1 MPGEWKKCMSISTKR
16 RRRIIVRDKAYFWY
30 VALDDESPYN
40 ILNIVSEDKYL
51 ILSCPL
57 RTGKE
62 YVISKGRVFQTKETD
77 GCWNRYLLPF
87 SIPDIITPRFV
98 KELIVWSTGDTEAIP
113 IDGIGN
119 PV

>member
-1 MPGEWKKCMSISTKR
+1 MSISAKR
-16 RRRIIVRDKAYFWY
+16 RRRIIVGDKTYFWY

-40 ILNIVSEDKYL
+40 ILNIVSDDKYL

-87 SIPDIITPRFV
+87 NIPDIITPKFV
-98 KELIVWSTGDTEAIP
+98 EELIVWSTGDTEATP